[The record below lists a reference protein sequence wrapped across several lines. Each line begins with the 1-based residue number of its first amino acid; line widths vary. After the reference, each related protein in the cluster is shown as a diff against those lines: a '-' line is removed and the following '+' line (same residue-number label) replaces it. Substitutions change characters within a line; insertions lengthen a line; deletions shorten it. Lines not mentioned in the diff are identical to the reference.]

1 MWNSGLLSISI
12 YSPVWE
18 TFPVSDSGLHGWKPK
33 PTGQTTQSWP
43 GTWLGFDRRPAPYPC
58 RIKALGSSDL
68 TWKHLQLPASH
79 TSSSTKHFL
88 RGAWRAGRRSDF
100 SENKDERLRART
112 GKRNPGECWDP
123 NHSPLLSFIRLFFLS
138 GATRAASAGAFP
150 PALCWSSPAWL
161 CPSPGS
167 TSIPTAGSAAGG
179 SGTVMSKDLPIRC
192 CCVSWHKPRRVSVKC
207 REESFQIAWC
217 LKDTSPH
224 SKVKSMA
231 KQPWCNQ
238 LEKDAEGIKP
248 QCLALT
254 GRGGAG
260 LDKCLLRCGKCK
272 IDFLLHLT
280 RFSLSPPLLHPF
292 MIKFKNNSDFEM
304 QIYLKV

>member
-112 GKRNPGECWDP
+112 GRRNPGECWDP
-123 NHSPLLSFIRLFFLS
+123 NHSPLLSFIRLFPVWSNQSSISWCLS
-138 GATRAASAGAFP
+138 
-150 PALCWSSPAWL
+150 
-161 CPSPGS
+161 PSP
-167 TSIPTAGSAAGG
+167 
-179 SGTVMSKDLPIRC
+179 VL
-192 CCVSWHKPRRVSVKC
+192 
-207 REESFQIAWC
+207 E
-217 LKDTSPH
+217 
-224 SKVKSMA
+224 
-231 KQPWCNQ
+231 QP
-238 LEKDAEGIKP
+238 
-248 QCLALT
+248 CLALPLSWLHQHPHGWLSSRWQWHRDEQGFAHQVLLCELT
-254 GRGGAG
+254 QTSPSFCEVQRG
-260 LDKCLLRCGKCK
+260 KFSNCLMPQGHQSSLKGQEHGKATLMQPAWKRCRR
-272 IDFLLHLT
+272 D
-280 RFSLSPPLLHPF
+280 
-292 MIKFKNNSDFEM
+292 
-304 QIYLKV
+304 